1 MPSAPAVAGA
11 VAPTGRAV
19 ITVAEGMA
27 VAVTE
32 AAAVLSCK

>member
-1 MPSAPAVAGA
+1 MRSAAAVAGA